1 MVRTSGHCSARVAL
15 AHGAV
20 MLGTGL
26 TACAVPLSGSGSS
39 ARGGSGTA
47 PTGSSDRVIVCESG
61 TSSSGG
67 VDTSSAV
74 AVRVPVGTP
83 LPPGCRE
90 G

>member
-1 MVRTSGHCSARVAL
+1 MVRTSGFSPAWVAVAPRGVLVSA
-15 AHGAV
+15 
-20 MLGTGL
+20 GL
-26 TACAVPLSGSGSS
+26 TACTVPLSNSGSPVRGSG
-39 ARGGSGTA
+39 GPA

-74 AVRVPVGTP
+74 AVRVPAGTP